1 MTKQDRIKSIE
12 AEIEKMEGIRSVL
25 RSKIN
30 NYTERELELTKL
42 PKTDHNMIESSVVKR
57 KLIGFRAS
65 MRNVLENISLAK
77 AQVNEIKEL

>member
-1 MTKQDRIKSIE
+1 MTKQDRIKSII
-12 AEIEKMEGIRSVL
+12 AEIEKMESVRKVL
-25 RSKIN
+25 RIKIN

-42 PKTDHNMIESSVVKR
+42 PKTEHNMIEASVVKR

-77 AQVNEIKEL
+77 AQINEIKEL